1 MQDLKKAQT
10 IHSQDPTIDT
20 QTRQPAYMPP
30 KITVYKEEE
39 LLKTA
44 TVLGCSGQSD

>member
-1 MQDLKKAQT
+1 MQDLKPTQT
-10 IHSQDPTIDT
+10 IHCQDSAIDT

-39 LLKTA
+39 LLKTV
-44 TVLGCSGQSD
+44 TVLGCSPQAV